1 MAITKIY
8 PATQAQAQNI
18 QDTVDEINAKIEPLG
33 LASVD
38 VGVLDFVYD
47 DITIVR
53 GGLDTLKRRITT

>member
-1 MAITKIY
+1 MAQTKIY

>member
-1 MAITKIY
+1 MAQTKIY
-8 PATQAQAQNI
+8 PAKQEQAQNI